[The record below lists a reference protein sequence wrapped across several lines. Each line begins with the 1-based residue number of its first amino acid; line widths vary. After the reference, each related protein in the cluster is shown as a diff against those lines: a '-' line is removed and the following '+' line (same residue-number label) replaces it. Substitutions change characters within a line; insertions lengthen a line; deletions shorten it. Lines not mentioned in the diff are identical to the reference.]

1 MASNRYCSSCNVG
14 CESTNSCNRCNSC
27 EKCNNAACEE
37 TCILIQS
44 FCKTT
49 GQSVG
54 SFSFG
59 QCVSSNETF
68 LTKANWN
75 KIITYI
81 NNAYAKGRKKSGG
94 SSGLPASD
102 SNDFMTADMFNK
114 VSEALGNL
122 GSSGPSKRVVPNV
135 DIVLGTYFE
144 SLESYA
150 NSLKY
155 TSSQCDK
162 CNDSCDVTCKECQ
175 LCNVVNCGSCDGSCQ
190 AHSPSYGTSCE
201 SCNTCQ
207 SACQYSCQSSCQ
219 TSCQSETSDE

>member
-1 MASNRYCSSCNVG
+1 MASNRYCRSCNAG

-27 EKCNNAACEE
+27 EKCNNPSCEE

-59 QCVSSNETF
+59 QCVSSDETF

-75 KIITYI
+75 KLITYI
-81 NNAYAKGRKKSGG
+81 NNAYAKGSKKNGG
-94 SSGLPASD
+94 FSGLPSSD
-102 SNDFMTADMFNK
+102 SNEFMTADMFNK
-114 VSEALGNL
+114 VSDALGNL
-122 GSSGPSKRVVPNV
+122 GSSGPGYNKKVN
-135 DIVLGTYFE
+135 DIIYGSYFE
-144 SLESYA
+144 TLESYA

-155 TSSQCDK
+155 TTLQCNK

-175 LCNVVNCGSCDGSCQ
+175 KCNVVNCGSCDGSCQ
-190 AHSPSYGTSCE
+190 AHSPSYGSR
-201 SCNTCQ
+201 CQ
-207 SACQYSCQSSCQ
+207 SCDTCQSSCEKSAQ
-219 TSCQSETSDE
+219 TSKD

>member
-14 CESTNSCNRCNSC
+14 CESINSCNRCNSC

-81 NNAYAKGRKKSGG
+81 NNAYAKGRKKNGG

-162 CNDSCDVTCKECQ
+162 CNDSCDVTCKDCQ